1 MMKNLSYSYLT
12 KVGYIICLVRC
23 RMKMWDP
30 CSKAGG
36 KRAAKGTSLIGVMV
50 VNGKLSESE
59 NCKSNMG
66 GVVNSLYNTINYN
79 SIFI

>member
-1 MMKNLSYSYLT
+1 
-12 KVGYIICLVRC
+12 
-23 RMKMWDP
+23 MKMWDP

-50 VNGKLSESE
+50 VKGKLSESE

-66 GVVNSLYNTINYN
+66 GGRQYSV
-79 SIFI
+79 